1 MYLSSSTNSVQY
13 TASASRTSRVLLK
26 IPKCLYYSTMHEKQV
41 FCFFYKI
48 ETQKQMPLL
57 VLKRSNYKS
66 NGIILHFFKLSSYH
80 CLIDKTQSFFFL
92 SITKQ
97 EVSFFELFYELKR
110 LNQTKEFNI
119 FINNNVNIDF
129 LLTRTNSLI
138 GSNLELK

>member
-66 NGIILHFFKLSSYH
+66 NGVILHFFKLSSYRYNTI
-80 CLIDKTQSFFFL
+80 LFFFVSL
-92 SITKQ
+92 TKQ

-119 FINNNVNIDF
+119 FINNNVKIDF

>member
-1 MYLSSSTNSVQY
+1 M
-13 TASASRTSRVLLK
+13 ASASRTSRVLLK

-80 CLIDKTQSFFFL
+80 CLIDKTQSFFFVSL
-92 SITKQ
+92 TKQ
-97 EVSFFELFYELKR
+97 EVSFFLT
-110 LNQTKEFNI
+110 LNKI
-119 FINNNVNIDF
+119 
-129 LLTRTNSLI
+129 RRKSLI
-138 GSNLELK
+138 SSSTTM

>member
-1 MYLSSSTNSVQY
+1 MQPSRNRREEHFSVWNLALLKSSLNFPVLKIIIDQSLPYMAFLKGRFKNNVLIIVNKSVQY

-80 CLIDKTQSFFFL
+80 CLIDETQSFFF
-92 SITKQ
+92 
-97 EVSFFELFYELKR
+97 
-110 LNQTKEFNI
+110 
-119 FINNNVNIDF
+119 F
-129 LLTRTNSLI
+129 L
-138 GSNLELK
+138 